1 MCRRLTAS
9 ADETLGFLVTRCCA
23 ALMSAG
29 TRALIGEM
37 LQAAVAQLEGGT
49 HVFGDVIAKMAT
61 AAGRRMAPLV
71 PELVPRL
78 VVLLDAEDE
87 EEGASERQAGALAA
101 IAAIVAGCPKQC
113 KGAEFTPAALEKASE
128 LLSLSDGG
136 GDLFDFSGD
145 DDDDEDDDEDDE
157 DEVYGDD
164 GDETDDA
171 EFDDDEDQ
179 TWKVR
184 SAAAKCVA
192 AIGMLPGMDASAEVV
207 SSLIE
212 RVEHESSTA

>member
-1 MCRRLTAS
+1 MCCRRLTSS

-37 LQAAVAQLEGGT
+37 LQAAVAQLEGGA

-78 VVLLDAEDE
+78 VVLLDAEEE

-113 KGAEFTPAALEKASE
+113 KGAEFTPTALEKASE

-145 DDDDEDDDEDDE
+145 DDDDEDED
-157 DEVYGDD
+157 V
-164 GDETDDA
+164 
-171 EFDDDEDQ
+171 
-179 TWKVR
+179 
-184 SAAAKCVA
+184 SAATVGLGGDCCRDSD
-192 AIGMLPGMDASAEVV
+192 GRPLLRTG
-207 SSLIE
+207 
-212 RVEHESSTA
+212 

>member
-1 MCRRLTAS
+1 MCCRRLTSS

-37 LQAAVAQLEGGT
+37 LQAAVAQLEGGA

-78 VVLLDAEDE
+78 VVLLDAEEE

-113 KGAEFTPAALEKASE
+113 KGAEFTPTALEKASE

-145 DDDDEDDDEDDE
+145 DDDDEDED
-157 DEVYGDD
+157 VSVATVGL
-164 GDETDDA
+164 GVT
-171 EFDDDEDQ
+171 
-179 TWKVR
+179 
-184 SAAAKCVA
+184 VA
-192 AIGMLPGMDASAEVV
+192 ATLTVDRCCEQGFGRRRRSG
-207 SSLIE
+207 SLS
-212 RVEHESSTA
+212 RPWLWTATTTRSPAHGTQ